1 MSHHAGTDPP
11 AAGFLFVTCQVGAE
25 AALKSEMKRRW
36 PDFRFAYSRP
46 GFLTFKLPPDVPA
59 RLGTGDVAATFD
71 LDCVFARAW
80 GFCLGKVSATSLLER
95 VAGVWQLAGDVPFAA
110 LHVWQRDLARPGWRG
125 FEPHV
130 TPAAL
135 QAEAA
140 LREGLS
146 PRQNSATAILARA
159 AAPGDRVLDCI
170 LVEPE
175 EWWVGWH
182 RAAPG
187 PSCFPGG
194 VRDLALPEH
203 AVSRAYLKMQDALAW
218 SELPL
223 ERGQRVVEL
232 GCSPGGASQ
241 ALLEH
246 GLLVTGIDPA
256 EVDEHV
262 LANPHF
268 THVRKRAD
276 DVRRRE
282 FRGIQWLAAD
292 MNVAPQTALDTV
304 EAIVTHQAINIRGLL
319 LTLKLLEW
327 DMADAVPEYL
337 ERIKR
342 WGYTSVRA
350 RQLAHHRQE
359 FVVAALR
366 TGHKKSRR
374 SAGKKRR
381 QAPTKRGTRRK
392 RED

>member
-1 MSHHAGTDPP
+1 MTDRAGADSP

-25 AALKSEMKRRW
+25 AALKAEIQRRW
-36 PDFRFAYSRP
+36 PNFRFAYSRP
-46 GFLTFKLPPDVPA
+46 GFLTFKLPTD
-59 RLGTGDVAATFD
+59 AAVHDILD
-71 LDCVFARAW
+71 LECVFARAW
-80 GFCLGKVSATSLLER
+80 GFCLGKVNAKTLEER
-95 VAGVWQLAGDVPFAA
+95 VAGVWKLACDTPFGA

-140 LREGLS
+140 LRERRPLGQGIA
-146 PRQNSATAILARA
+146 PAPLARA
-159 AAPGDRVLDCI
+159 ATPPERVLDCI

-182 RAAPG
+182 RATPG

-218 SELPL
+218 SELPI

-241 ALLEH
+241 ALLER
-246 GLLVTGIDPA
+246 GLVVTGIDPA
-256 EVDEHV
+256 QVDECV

-292 MNVAPQTALDTV
+292 MNVAPQTTLDTI
-304 EAIVTHQAINIRGLL
+304 EAIVTHEAVNVRGLL
-319 LTLKLLEW
+319 LTLKLLDW
-327 DMADAVPEYL
+327 NMAEAVPEYL
-337 ERIKR
+337 ERIKS
-342 WGYTSVRA
+342 WGYGSVRA

-366 TGHKKSRR
+366 TTRKASRK
-374 SAGKKRR
+374 ATKKRR
-381 QAPTKRGTRRK
+381 AAPTKRATRRK

>member
-1 MSHHAGTDPP
+1 VTQHAGADPP

-25 AALKSEMKRRW
+25 AALKGEMQRRW
-36 PDFRFAYSRP
+36 PSFRFAYSRP
-46 GFLTFKLPPDVPA
+46 GFLTFKLPPEASLD
-59 RLGTGDVAATFD
+59 DTFG

-80 GFCLGKVSATSLLER
+80 GFCLGKVSAKSLEER

-110 LHVWQRDLARPGWRG
+110 LHVWQRDLAKPGFRG

-140 LREGLS
+140 LRDAWPPGEGVA
-146 PRQNSATAILARA
+146 PAPHARTV
-159 AAPGDRVLDCI
+159 APGQRVLDCI

-182 RAAPG
+182 RATAG

-203 AVSRAYLKMQDALAW
+203 AVSRAYLKLQDALAW
-218 SELPL
+218 SELPI
-223 ERGQRVVEL
+223 ERAQHIVEL

-241 ALLEH
+241 ALLDR

-256 EVDEHV
+256 EVDEQV
-262 LANPHF
+262 LSNPHF

-282 FRGIQWLAAD
+282 FRGVHWLAAD
-292 MNVAPQTALDTV
+292 MNVAPQTTLDTV
-304 EAIVTHQAINIRGLL
+304 EAIVTHEAVNIRGLL
-319 LTLKLLEW
+319 LTLKLLDW

-342 WGYTSVRA
+342 WGYGSVRA

-366 TGHKKSRR
+366 TARKRSR
-374 SAGKKRR
+374 SISKKRR
-381 QAPTKRGTRRK
+381 AAPAKGGARRK
-392 RED
+392 RKD

>member
-1 MSHHAGTDPP
+1 VTDLSGADAP
-11 AAGFLFVTCQVGAE
+11 AAGFLFITCQVGAE
-25 AALKSEMKRRW
+25 AALKAEMKRRW
-36 PDFRFAYSRP
+36 PAFRFAYSRP
-46 GFLTFKLPPDVPA
+46 GFLTFKLP
-59 RLGTGDVAATFD
+59 LDVAVDKSFD

-80 GFCLGKVSATSLLER
+80 GYCLGEVSAKTLDEH
-95 VAGVWQLAGDVPFAA
+95 VAGVWKLAGDLPFEA
-110 LHVWQRDLARPGWRG
+110 LH
-125 FEPHV
+125 EPHV

-140 LREGLS
+140 LREQI
-146 PRQNSATAILARA
+146 PAQTAPARLARA
-159 AAPGDRVLDCI
+159 ASPGQRVLDCV
-170 LVEPE
+170 LVDPE

-182 RAAPG
+182 HAAPG

-241 ALLEH
+241 ALLER

-256 EVDEHV
+256 QVDAQV
-262 LANPHF
+262 LANPRF
-268 THVRKRAD
+268 IHVRKRAD

-282 FRGIQWLAAD
+282 FRGTSWLAAD
-292 MNVAPQTALDTV
+292 MNVAPQTTLDAV
-304 EAIVTHQAINIRGLL
+304 EAIVTHEAVNIRGLL

-327 DMADAVPEYL
+327 NMADEVPRYL
-337 ERIKR
+337 ERVR
-342 WGYTSVRA
+342 SWGYSSVRA

-366 TGHKKSRR
+366 TARKKPRR
-374 SAGKKRR
+374 VGAKRR
-381 QAPTKRGTRRK
+381 ATPTKRGVRPKRK
-392 RED
+392 I